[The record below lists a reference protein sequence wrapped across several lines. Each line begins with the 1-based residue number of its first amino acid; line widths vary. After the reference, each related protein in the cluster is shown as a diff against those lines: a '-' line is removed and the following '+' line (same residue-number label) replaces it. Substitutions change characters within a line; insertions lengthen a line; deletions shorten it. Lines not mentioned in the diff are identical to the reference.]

1 MSDRKRLTLLAA
13 MLFLAPVAFGD
24 EPGDDGR
31 SESNKESKD
40 SKSPIKHLV
49 QLKLDEYL
57 IPARAFNLPMPGRT
71 KTLQDV
77 MTNLERWSEDEKV
90 GAVLLNIGNLRLGLP
105 DVQELRSGIQK
116 LKDSDKKVMAFF
128 TGSPNGYLLACA
140 ADEIV
145 IAPTGSVMIPGMGS
159 VFPWMKGHFQMLGVE
174 YEVVTAGKFKYPGFM
189 TEREPTEAFDQE
201 YGAILDSW
209 YNDYKKMIAEGRDMS
224 MDDVQKLVNVGLFD
238 ANAALHNNLVDDL
251 AYFDDYESRILK
263 RQKFKRSRT
272 LGDGRNLSNVTT
284 FQDLFEVIND
294 EWRKA
299 AEAKSVGPKIA
310 VLHARGPIIDQNLGS
325 AFASQVI
332 CRDDFAGLVEKLR
345 KNDSIKA
352 VVMRVDSQG
361 GSGYAS
367 DIIWKQLRELADE
380 KPLVVSMG
388 RVAGS
393 GGYYIACPAHLIFAQ
408 PTTITGSI
416 GVIAMHASQW
426 SALNRADFNL
436 SEMKRGDR
444 SLFFSAH
451 RPFTNDDRR
460 FLENW
465 IMDFYQVFLER
476 VAVTRKMPVAEVDKV
491 AQGRIYSG
499 RDAKD
504 VGLVDR
510 LGGLE
515 EAIDAARE
523 LANIPESAELKIVH
537 YPRAASL
544 GELFESFSMVGV
556 SMDQAINAAMKGSAN
571 SQVSFVNQI
580 KFFSTTP
587 QPLCWLPVPELSDM
601 FSAGL
606 GMDMFNSRSPSEAK
620 VLFDLE

>member
-1 MSDRKRLTLLAA
+1 MFDRKLFTLLAA
-13 MLFLAPVAFGD
+13 MLFLAPVAWAD
-24 EPGDDGR
+24 ESASDGR
-31 SESNKESKD
+31 SESAEETKETE
-40 SKSPIKHLV
+40 SPIKQLV

-57 IPARAFNLPMPGRT
+57 VPARALNLPMPGRT

-77 MTNLERWSEDEKV
+77 LDNIDRWSEDDKV
-90 GAVLLNIGNLRLGLP
+90 GAVLMNIGNLQLGLP
-105 DVQELRSGIQK
+105 DIQELRTGIQK
-116 LKDSDKKVMAFF
+116 LKDHDKKVMAFF
-128 TGSPNGYLLACA
+128 SGSPNGYLLACA

-145 IAPTGSVMIPGMGS
+145 IAPTGSVMIPGMGN
-159 VFPWMKGHFQMLGVE
+159 VFPWMKGHFQMLGIE
-174 YEVVTAGKFKYPGFM
+174 YEVITAGKFKYPGFM
-189 TEREPTEAFDQE
+189 TEREPTKAFSEE

-209 YNDYKKMIAEGRDMS
+209 YEDYKNMIAEGRGIS
-224 MDDVQKLVNVGLFD
+224 QDDVKKLVDVGLFD
-238 ANAALHNNLVDDL
+238 ANAALQNNLVDDL
-251 AYFDDYESRILK
+251 AYYDDYEARVLK
-263 RQKFKRSRT
+263 KQKMKKSKT
-272 LGDGRNLSNVTT
+272 LGDARDLSNVTT
-284 FQDLFEVIND
+284 IQDLFEMIND

-332 CRDDFAGLVEKLR
+332 CRDDFAELVEKLR

-352 VVMRVDSQG
+352 VVMRVDSPG

-426 SALNRADFNL
+426 SALNRADYNL

-444 SLFFSAH
+444 SLFFSGH
-451 RPFTNDDRR
+451 RPMNKDDRK
-460 FLENW
+460 FLEDW

-499 RDAKD
+499 RDAMEI
-504 VGLVDR
+504 GLVDR

-515 EAIDAARE
+515 DAIDAARE

-556 SMDQAINAAMKGSAN
+556 SMEQAVNTAMKCPASSPVN
-571 SQVSFVNQI
+571 FVNQI
-580 KFFSTTP
+580 KFFSQTP
-587 QPLCWLPVPELSDM
+587 QPLCWLPVPELSDIFGSGFGM
-601 FSAGL
+601 GL
-606 GMDMFNSRSPSEAK
+606 TNSRPLSDAK
-620 VLFDLE
+620 VLFGLD